1 MTEEQGELLLQAHD
15 SLEAAKWLMK
25 GEYPGYA
32 AARAYYAMFYI
43 AEAFLEGD
51 GLSFSRHS
59 AVIAAFGREF
69 AHPKRVPVEFHRYL
83 IEAQEVRHSGD
94 YGERQAVTDDQAQ
107 VQIDRAVKFLAL
119 AQKLIGPLPEE
130 KEDESDAGAESTP

>member
-1 MTEEQGELLLQAHD
+1 MTDEQRELLLQAHD

-32 AARAYYAMFYI
+32 AARAYYTMFYI

-69 AHPKRVPVEFHRYL
+69 ARKKRVAVEFHRHL

-94 YGERQAVTDDQAQ
+94 YGERQAVNFDQAQ
-107 VQIDRAVKFLAL
+107 VQIERAEAFLEL
-119 AQKLIGPLPEE
+119 AQQLIGPLSENDNTAE
-130 KEDESDAGAESTP
+130 ESDH